1 MITLHQTSRKDPGLI
16 VPSLHTLSLDYTIV
30 HGGVCSTQH
39 LCSGSSSGSVHDLSP
54 VRLEHASE
62 HAIMNLI
69 HLPVLTV
76 WFRQLCPRRNSS
88 KATLNS
94 MFIRGYSSYYSTA
107 ASTNSFVLHPCVET
121 TQGPMLLISLVFVHF
136 FQQQILTYNFSQS
149 TLKLG
154 LLACSVVHFDIKP
167 RSAISLIFHH
177 ESCSLSR

>member
-1 MITLHQTSRKDPGLI
+1 
-16 VPSLHTLSLDYTIV
+16 
-30 HGGVCSTQH
+30 
-39 LCSGSSSGSVHDLSP
+39 
-54 VRLEHASE
+54 
-62 HAIMNLI
+62 MNLI

-154 LLACSVVHFDIKP
+154 LLACSVVHEFVSTG
-167 RSAISLIFHH
+167 RSSTISIRKSSLNCLLI
-177 ESCSLSR
+177 SPISSSLKMRCWISSFMERPSLGNERWIVNDSILSNTPQMKR

>member
-1 MITLHQTSRKDPGLI
+1 M
-16 VPSLHTLSLDYTIV
+16 LSLAAKSCAV
-30 HGGVCSTQH
+30 HSTFALAHRQVQFMTQSRMTRARIGTCYH
-39 LCSGSSSGSVHDLSP
+39 EP
-54 VRLEHASE
+54 YA
-62 HAIMNLI
+62 
-69 HLPVLTV
+69 LPVLTV
-76 WFRQLCPRRNSS
+76 WFRQLCLRRNSS